1 MEKVFE
7 VTKRKTE
14 EDYTSMEKYVLS
26 KLKIAEKT
34 IQDLASENELL
45 NKKINAEKHKLNVQQ
60 LIQLKTDFIENIRR
74 LDEAYFKEHN
84 TYRPTTNDILD
95 EFVNWLELGGY
106 EIYVK

>member
-1 MEKVFE
+1 MEKEFE
-7 VTKRKTE
+7 LPIKAPK

-26 KLKIAEKT
+26 KLEIAEKT
-34 IQDLASENELL
+34 IQDLASENVLL
-45 NKKINAEKHKLNVQQ
+45 NKKINAKKHRLNVQQ
-60 LIQLKTDFIENIRR
+60 LMQLKTDFMENIRR

-84 TYRPTTNDILD
+84 TYRPTSNDILD